1 MRAAV
6 APQADDLILS
16 VREVKK
22 HYPIREGAL
31 QRVVGHV
38 RAVDGVSF
46 DIRRGETVGLVGESG
61 CGKTTLGRVI
71 AALADPTDG
80 GVHYSM
86 DGEMRRIDR
95 LEGTAAQTFRR
106 NCQMVFQDSFASL
119 NPRHLVIDLV
129 GRPLKVYNEAAS
141 ADLVERVVELL
152 EQVGL
157 GRQHLF
163 RYPHQFSGGQRQRI
177 SIARALALNP
187 EIIVL
192 DEPTSALDV
201 SVQAQ
206 ILNLL
211 NDLQKERN
219 LAYLF
224 VTHDLSVVRHMAD
237 RLVVMY
243 LGKVA
248 EAGETQAIF
257 DSPHHPYT
265 RELMAA
271 KPDLEAEANVEI
283 RGLEGTVPDPARPPQ
298 GCRFHTRCELATSA
312 CGWEVD
318 DVIRWLEDAPGMF
331 EHLVGVER
339 TTEFAAELAFDNEDA
354 AGLLSMAVRSEQV
367 PEAMRAAMR
376 RLNLDGTKVEIEFEE
391 VGEVEL
397 TVRDDGRMA
406 ACVLAPQEVASWK
419 SP

>member
-1 MRAAV
+1 MSAV
-6 APQADDLILS
+6 PKQHPSQDVLLS
-16 VREVKK
+16 IRDVKK
-22 HYPIREGAL
+22 HYPIRDGAL
-31 QRVVGHV
+31 QRVVGSV

-71 AALADPTDG
+71 SGLSDPTGG
-80 GVHYSM
+80 GVLYNLSQIGLQSI
-86 DGEMRRIDR
+86 DGLQDQASR
-95 LEGTAAQTFRR
+95 LFRR

-119 NPRHLVIDLV
+119 NPRHLVVDIV
-129 GRPLKVYNEAAS
+129 GRPLKVYKEASGS
-141 ADLVERVVELL
+141 ALTEKVVELL

-157 GRQHLF
+157 GRQHLY

-177 SIARALALNP
+177 SIARALALDP

-224 VTHDLSVVRHMAD
+224 ITHDLSVVRHMAD

-243 LGKVA
+243 LGKVS
-248 EAGETQAIF
+248 EAGVASEIF
-257 DSPHHPYT
+257 KAPHHPYT
-265 RELMAA
+265 KALMDS
-271 KPDLEAEANVEI
+271 KPDLYEDRSETHT
-283 RGLEGTVPDPARPPQ
+283 RGLGGIVPDPARPPQ
-298 GCRFHTRCELATSA
+298 GCRFHTRCQSATPS

-318 DVIRWLEDAPGMF
+318 DVIG
-331 EHLVGVER
+331 
-339 TTEFAAELAFDNEDA
+339 
-354 AGLLSMAVRSEQV
+354 
-367 PEAMRAAMR
+367 
-376 RLNLDGTKVEIEFEE
+376 
-391 VGEVEL
+391 
-397 TVRDDGRMA
+397 
-406 ACVLAPQEVASWK
+406 
-419 SP
+419 

>member
-1 MRAAV
+1 MKAAV
-6 APQADDLILS
+6 QPQADDLVLS
-16 VREVKK
+16 IREVRK

-31 QRVVGHV
+31 QRIVGHV

-46 DIRRGETVGLVGESG
+46 DIRRGQTVGLVGESG

-80 GVHYSM
+80 AVHYNLE
-86 DGEMRRIDR
+86 GNMRRIDK
-95 LEGTAAQTFRR
+95 LEGRAARAFRR

-129 GRPLKVYNEAAS
+129 GRPLRVYGEASA

-157 GRQHLF
+157 GRQHLY

-211 NDLQKERN
+211 NDLQKDRN

-237 RLVVMY
+237 HLVVMY

-257 DSPHHPYT
+257 ESPHHPYT

-271 KPDLEAEANVEI
+271 KPDQESDAGVEF
-283 RGLEGTVPDPARPPQ
+283 RGLEGAVPDPARPPQ
-298 GCRFHTRCELATSA
+298 GCRFHTRCELATPS

-318 DVIRWLEDAPGMF
+318 DVVRWLDDASGMF

-339 TTEFAAELAFDNEDA
+339 KTEFSAKLAFDNEEA
-354 AGLLSMAVRSEQV
+354 ARLLSMAVRSEQV

-376 RLNLDGTKVEIEFEE
+376 RLDLDGAVVEIEFEE

-397 TVRDDGRMA
+397 TAREGGRIA
-406 ACVLAPQEVASWK
+406 ACVLAPEAVATWK
-419 SP
+419 NT

>member
-1 MRAAV
+1 MR
-6 APQADDLILS
+6 PQAGVPILS
-16 VREVKK
+16 VRGVRK

-61 CGKTTLGRVI
+61 CGKTTLGRVV

-80 GVHYSM
+80 GVHYNI
-86 DGEMRRIDR
+86 DGTMSRVDQ
-95 LEGTAAQTFRR
+95 LMGKAARTYRR

-129 GRPLKVYNEAAS
+129 GRPLKVYGEVTS
-141 ADLVERVVELL
+141 TDLVERVVELL
-152 EQVGL
+152 DQVGL
-157 GRQHLF
+157 GRQHLY

-211 NDLQKERN
+211 NDLQSERN

-224 VTHDLSVVRHMAD
+224 VTHDLSVVHHMAD

-243 LGKVA
+243 LGKVV
-248 EAGETQAIF
+248 EAGETRVIF

-271 KPDLEAEANVEI
+271 KPGLEADANVEI
-283 RGLEGTVPDPARPPQ
+283 RGLEGAVPDPARPPQ
-298 GCRFHTRCELATSA
+298 GCRFHTRCELATPV

-318 DVIRWLEDAPGMF
+318 DVVRWLEDTPGMF
-331 EHLVGVER
+331 EHLIGVER
-339 TTEFAAELAFDNEDA
+339 TTEFAAKLAFDNEEA

-367 PEAMRAAMR
+367 PKAMRAAMR
-376 RLNLDGTKVEIEFEE
+376 RLKLDGTKVELEFED

-397 TVRDDGRMA
+397 TEREDGHLA
-406 ACVLAPQEVASWK
+406 ACVLAPQEVKSWK
-419 SP
+419 KI